1 MYNFT
6 PINKIMKYLF
16 TFIIT
21 CCMLTAWAD
30 GMFIKGNISDIDTKQ
45 PLKVANVQISFFQG
59 FTFSDLTDSL
69 GKYEIKTTAIVPEGY
84 YGIEIEAKDYYKLNG
99 FIHVTKDCTFDF
111 SLKSKTP
118 KLILQNAQLDTVK
131 PLPVKVNRLEG
142 YATNNL
148 IFLIDV
154 SSSMNAPDKMP
165 ALKASM
171 KYLVNEL
178 RPTDKV
184 AIMTFSNTAKE
195 ILASTEA
202 EDKMLIYKTIDELSF
217 GSTTQGGI
225 ALNEAYKTAQKN
237 FIQNGNNRIVLASDG
252 VFSSGEK
259 EYKKM
264 QQIISTGTQKK
275 ISLSIFCFGKNTDYV
290 KSKLQKLATLGNG
303 NFANITTIEEGEQH
317 MLEEAKA
324 VKKMK

>member
-6 PINKIMKYLF
+6 PINFDMNYIF
-16 TFIIT
+16 TLLLSCT
-21 CCMLTAWAD
+21 MLSAFAD
-30 GMFIKGNISDIDTKQ
+30 GMHINGLITDIDSKQ
-45 PLKVANVQISFFQG
+45 PIQQASVQISFFQG
-59 FTFSDLTDSL
+59 FTFSDSTDTA
-69 GKYEIKTTAIVPEGY
+69 GRYKINTTAIVPEGY
-84 YGIEIEAKDYYKLNG
+84 YGIEIEAKGYYKLNG
-99 FIHVTKDCTFDF
+99 FIHVTKDCAFNF

-118 KLILQNAQLDTVK
+118 QLILQTTTDTVK
-131 PLPVKVNRLEG
+131 PLPVKRNQLDG

-165 ALKASM
+165 ALKTSM

-195 ILASTEA
+195 ILASTA
-202 EDKMLIYKTIDELSF
+202 AIDKVLINKTIDELAF
-217 GSTTQGGI
+217 GSTTQGGV
-225 ALNEAYKTAQKN
+225 ALNEAYKAAQKN
-237 FIQNGNNRIVLASDG
+237 FIPNGNNRIILASDG
-252 VFSSGEK
+252 IFTSGEK

-264 QQIISTGTQKK
+264 QQIIETGIQNK

-290 KSKLQKLATLGNG
+290 KTKLQKLANLGNG
-303 NFANITTIEEGEQH
+303 NFANITTVAEGELQ

-324 VKKMK
+324 LKKIP